1 MKTFRRVWVYA
12 RAYPLL
18 CAGTF
23 GAAIAGTLA
32 GLVFPRITGLVI
44 DNVLIPKRADLLLPY
59 VLIVAAAFLAQAVLN
74 ALRIRWNNTF
84 EQKVVFDLR
93 RDLYRTLQR
102 LPLRWYDQ
110 RATGDIITRVIDD
123 VTAME
128 RVLIDG
134 VEQGLIAVLQILGVG
149 IYLFRLNAHL
159 ALWMLL
165 PMPILFIGVIWYTMT
180 ARFRYRDQRRAA
192 SAMNSLLLD
201 NLQGVRQIKS
211 YAREE
216 TELGRFSASANLVAE
231 TQLVI
236 MRTWSVYSSSMA
248 FFGALGSAI
257 VLYIGGTDVLAGTM
271 SYGDLFSFFLFVAMF
286 YEPVKSLHQINQLY
300 QAGRASSDRV
310 AEILDAAQEKYG
322 DEAASSKGTAPAPKG
337 DRRGARDGYL
347 LRAHGAV
354 EYRDVSF
361 AYRSDVPALHDINLS
376 VKPGQCIALVG
387 PTGAGKSTLVSL
399 LSRFYEATGGE
410 ILLDGRNVAGISLR
424 ELREQIGV
432 VSQETFLF
440 NGTILDN
447 LRFGR
452 PEATRAEIEEM
463 ARAACVHEFV
473 SVLPEG
479 YDTHVGER
487 GVKLSVG
494 EKQRISIARALL
506 KNPPVLVLDEA
517 TASVDTATEQ
527 LIQQALLR
535 LLKGRTSFVIA
546 HRLSTIRHADM
557 ILVLQKGSVVE
568 RGMHAEL
575 LARDGLYAKLCRA
588 QHTDRF
594 SEVDVEAV
602 LADLPPIPPIAVDR

>member
-1 MKTFRRVWVYA
+1 MKTLRRVWVYA
-12 RAYPLL
+12 RAYPFL
-18 CAGTF
+18 AAATF
-23 GAAIAGTLA
+23 GSAIAGNLA
-32 GLVFPRITGLVI
+32 GFVFPQVTGMVI
-44 DNVLIPKRADLLLPY
+44 DNVLLPHRPELLLRY
-59 VLIVAAAFLAQAVLN
+59 VLIVIAAFFLRDGLN
-74 ALRIRWNNTF
+74 ALRIRFNNTF
-84 EQKVVFDLR
+84 EQKVIFDLR
-93 RDLYRTLQR
+93 RDLYATLQR

-134 VEQGLIAVLQILGVG
+134 LEQGILAVLQIFG
-149 IYLFRLNAHL
+149 IGAVLFYLNPRL

-165 PMPILFIGVIWYTMT
+165 PLPILIGGAVWYTAT

-192 SAMNSLLLD
+192 SAMNALLLD

-216 TELGRFSASANLVAE
+216 TELERFSKSASLVGE
-231 TQLVI
+231 TQLVV
-236 MRTWSVYSSSMA
+236 MRAWSVYSSGGA

-257 VLYIGGTDVLAGTM
+257 VLYIGGTDVLHGSMKFGGLVT
-271 SYGDLFSFFLFVAMF
+271 FLLYVGMF
-286 YEPVKSLHQINQLY
+286 YDPIARLHQINQLY
-300 QAGRASSDRV
+300 QAGRAASERV
-310 AEILDAAQEKYG
+310 AEILDATTEDYGEVMAAPIVRAQG
-322 DEAASSKGTAPAPKG
+322 
-337 DRRGARDGYL
+337 RI
-347 LRAHGAV
+347 
-354 EYRDVSF
+354 EYRHVAF
-361 AYRSDVPALHDINLS
+361 AYRADVPALHDINLA
-376 VKPGQCIALVG
+376 VKPGQCVALVG

-410 ILLDGRNVAGISLR
+410 ILLDGRNVSAIPLR
-424 ELREQIGV
+424 ELRQQIGV

-452 PEATRAEIEEM
+452 PEATREEIEAM

-479 YDTHVGER
+479 YETQVGER

-527 LIQQALLR
+527 LIQQALAR
-535 LLKGRTSFVIA
+535 LLAGRTSFVIA
-546 HRLSTIRHADM
+546 HRLSTVRHADL
-557 ILVLQKGSVVE
+557 ILVLQKGRICE
-568 RGMHAEL
+568 RGTHEEL
-575 LARDGLYAKLCRA
+575 LSQNGLYAKLCRA

-594 SEVDVEAV
+594 SEEEVAAAFSDA
-602 LADLPPIPPIAVDR
+602 

>member
-1 MKTFRRVWVYA
+1 MKTFRRVWKYA
-12 RAYPLL
+12 RVYPGL
-18 CAGTF
+18 CFATF
-23 GAAIAGTLA
+23 GAAALGTLTS
-32 GLVFPRITGLVI
+32 LVFPKVTGLVV
-44 DNVLIPKRADLLLPY
+44 DNVLIPKRSGELLHY
-59 VLIVAAAFLAQAVLN
+59 VLIVVAAFLAQSVLN
-74 ALRIRWNNTF
+74 ALRIRFNNTF
-84 EQKVVFDLR
+84 EQKVIFDLR
-93 RDLYRTLQR
+93 RDLYFTLQR
-102 LPLRWYDQ
+102 LPLRWYDS

-134 VEQGLIAVLQILGVG
+134 IEQGLIAVLMIVAVAVQM
-149 IYLFRLNAHL
+149 FRLNAEL
-159 ALWMLL
+159 AAWMLL
-165 PMPILFIGVIWYTMT
+165 PMPLLLGGALWYTMT
-180 ARFRYRDQRRAA
+180 AKTRYSAQRRAA

-216 TELGRFSASANLVAE
+216 TELARFSESATQVAE

-236 MRTWSVYSSSMA
+236 MRCWAWYSSAMA
-248 FFGALGSAI
+248 FFGTLGSVI
-257 VLYIGGTDVLAGTM
+257 VLYIGGRDVLAGTM
-271 SYGDLFSFFLFVAMF
+271 EIGKLVEFFLYVAMF

-310 AEILDAAQEKYG
+310 AEILDAATENYG
-322 DEAASSKGTAPAPKG
+322 EAPTTIVRAKGQ
-337 DRRGARDGYL
+337 
-347 LRAHGAV
+347 V

-361 AYRSDVPALHDINLS
+361 SYRPDVPALHEISLLAQ
-376 VKPGQCIALVG
+376 PGQCIALVG

-399 LSRFYEATGGE
+399 LSRFYEATGGQ
-410 ILLDGRNVAGISLR
+410 ITLDGRDVARISLR

-452 PEATRAEIEEM
+452 PDATRAEIEEM
-463 ARAACVHEFV
+463 ARAACVHDFV
-473 SVLPEG
+473 AQLPEG

-527 LIQQALLR
+527 LIQQALQR
-535 LLKGRTSFVIA
+535 LLAGRTSFVIA
-546 HRLSTIRHADM
+546 HRLSTVRHADM
-557 ILVLQKGSVVE
+557 ILVLQKGRILE
-568 RGMHAEL
+568 RGTHEHL
-575 LARDGLYAKLCRA
+575 LAQDGLYARLCRA

-594 SEVDVEAV
+594 SETDVEAV
-602 LADLPPIPPIAVDR
+602 MADLP